1 MGFTV
6 EIEGI
11 PEFERKWARMTTEIH
26 DGAIKAVQRASKEGA
41 EEGVR
46 SATWKDRTGNARRT
60 IKSTMAKKVFHDVYA
75 DIVAPLHYHRYL
87 DAGTKPHE
95 IRPVRAK
102 MLRFIASDGNLV
114 FARRVRHP
122 GTKGDGFAGKMYF
135 KAQRVLRAELEV
147 MAAKVAAMWD

>member
-26 DGAIKAVQRASKEGA
+26 DGAIKAVQRASTEGA
-41 EEGVR
+41 AEGVR

-60 IKSTMAKKVFHDVYA
+60 IKATMAKKVFHDVHA

-95 IRPVRAK
+95 ILPVKAWFLRFRAK
-102 MLRFIASDGNLV
+102 DGTRV
-114 FARRVRHP
+114 FARHVWHP
-122 GTKGDGFAGKMYF
+122 GTKGDGFAGKMYL
-135 KAQRVLRAELEV
+135 KAERVLWADLEAL
-147 MAAKVAAMWD
+147 AAKVAAMWD